1 MRIICHSVEGTAR
14 AFILLIQYC
23 CGSLII
29 VIGIIADQCSLSAV
43 PADWRAGPAGHNI
56 KRVKKLKLPR
66 LIDFALG
73 AQQHRAMACQIVLR
87 EAVVFHHVSNK
98 KISLSV
104 LQVPTL

>member
-1 MRIICHSVEGTAR
+1 MRIFCHSVEGTAH
-14 AFILLIQYC
+14 AFILLQYC
-23 CGSLII
+23 LWLI
-29 VIGIIADQCSLSAV
+29 VIGRVADQCSLSAV
-43 PADWRAGPAGHNI
+43 PANWRAGPAGHNI

-87 EAVVFHHVSNK
+87 EAVVFHHVPNE

-104 LQVPTL
+104 PQAPTL